1 MSERM
6 TSGSQPVDPALT
18 QKKRARRRLIGAVS
32 LSVVVAGLLW
42 LALDHETRPVTSD
55 LLIKMSP
62 REGGEKSRSGVG
74 APSERESV
82 LSPPPDN
89 GPAAEQGVAIA
100 LPTPKTV
107 LQEAPAGAPAVVD
120 TTVSPPQVIVPA
132 SGKAN
137 AAGSGSKPS
146 PVQPPFAAPESV
158 FAPFPDPPPPPPL
171 RKSDTKTDS
180 RANSTAE
187 SPAVAK
193 PGAKGDQS
201 ADSRASAKRE
211 VKPEPKTSAK
221 AELKGDK
228 KADAK
233 AEQKLAAKVEK
244 KVDTKPVPKFVGPAD
259 DDDPIAQIA
268 RSRGA
273 VERPSAANS
282 AREGAVAPR
291 SGPYRLQVGA
301 FSSESAAAAMAVK
314 VRAAGLAPVTEK
326 LRGAAGTSI
335 IRVRVGQ
342 YKDREAAQRGR
353 ESLASRGIESS
364 VIAP

>member
-107 LQEAPAGAPAVVD
+107 PQEAPAGAPAVVD

-158 FAPFPDPPPPPPL
+158 FAPFPDPPPPPL

-259 DDDPIAQIA
+259 EDDPIAQIA